1 MGNDFASACCGG
13 HEIAKNDK
21 TDISMEKTKNNESGK
36 MLNSVKEIAKHEEYT
51 YAEAPEEK
59 ANRILGF
66 KDSRGFK
73 FEADIKRF
81 SNKTRILNQNM
92 FFLVFLSS

>member
-1 MGNDFASACCGG
+1 
-13 HEIAKNDK
+13 
-21 TDISMEKTKNNESGK
+21 MEKTKNHESAK

-73 FEADIKRF
+73 FEADIK
-81 SNKTRILNQNM
+81 KKYRIGKVLGQGS
-92 FFLVFLSS
+92 FGTVRLAQHR